1 MRYRILIR
9 GVSPIIHHNGA
20 AGLDTRSPAKLEIS
34 EITRKTGSNRTVAD
48 DQRLV
53 ELECQ
58 NSLWLD
64 ESGAPAIPEGAVRSC
79 IEQSARKLR
88 QGSQVREGLIVT
100 ETHFAYD
107 MQRYGCT
114 VGELG
119 KSAAFTV
126 PVVVQRARIL
136 RTRAK
141 FDEWSCA
148 FVVDCDDE
156 LVDGRQL
163 RTWVEIAGQRI
174 GLGDWRPQRSGHY
187 GRFEVAEFEEMEEV
201 L

>member
-1 MRYRILIR
+1 MRYRIVIS
-9 GVSPIIHHNGA
+9 GVSAIIHHNGA

-64 ESGAPAIPEGAVRSC
+64 QGGAPAIPEGAIRSC
-79 IEQSARKLR
+79 IEQASRKLR

-100 ETHFAYD
+100 ETNFSYD
-107 MQRYGCT
+107 RERYGCT
-114 VGELG
+114 VAELG

-126 PVVVQRARIL
+126 PVVVQRSRIL

-141 FDEWSCA
+141 FDDWSCA
-148 FVVDCDDE
+148 FEVDCDDE
-156 LVDGRQL
+156 LIDGGQL
-163 RTWVEIAGQRI
+163 RNWVEIAGQRI
-174 GLGDWRPQRSGHY
+174 GLGDWRPQKSGHY
-187 GRFEVAEFEEMEEV
+187 GRFEVTEFAEIED
-201 L
+201 